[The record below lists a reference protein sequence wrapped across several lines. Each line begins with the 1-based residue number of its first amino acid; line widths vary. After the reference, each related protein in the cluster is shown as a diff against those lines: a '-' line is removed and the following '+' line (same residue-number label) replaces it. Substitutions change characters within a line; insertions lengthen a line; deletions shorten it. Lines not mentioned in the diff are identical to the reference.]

1 MGRTADSLGRDLL
14 KQSLADW
21 ASRIAAGEVPPAPP
35 RPSGVER
42 NVVITQWAWGQD
54 LSYIHD
60 NVSTD
65 KRDPTLYPDG
75 KVWGIDIGQS
85 YLWALDPVTH
95 TVTSHEVPMRD
106 GPGRDP
112 SRMGRI
118 QGNTSSHNPMLDDQ
132 GRVWL
137 TTRIRGRETPAWANE
152 VVVDTAG
159 GSTRQLSARDMSSG
173 RQLGYFDTASEEFVL
188 IDTVYGTHHLQFD
201 SQGRLWTSGDRSRL
215 GMLDPGKLDAKRPA
229 ETEAAAQTAWTK
241 IDPETGRSVM
251 GGGYGII
258 VNPADDTIWRAG
270 YPGIFGQPPLPNLI
284 GNRIDVFDPRT
295 QAYEQYVLPPPAYG
309 PRGIDATTDGKLW
322 FGTGSGHLGRFDPR
336 DRGVHLLGDAR
347 AEDPRDRRG
356 NRQRRLPLLHLGRP
370 VRHVRPRPGPGHPD
384 RHQLGL
390 APGVRPRDRGVHEAP
405 DPVSA
410 GHLHPRARRAHR
422 RPRRG
427 VEGPGTVGVEQ
438 HGRAAAHR
446 EPDRLHQPHPVATR
460 PAGAVAG
467 CTGVRAGAGGARGK
481 SPAAEFPQGLL
492 RALGRRQPANRRL
505 RLRLPPKPSGPRFA

>member
-85 YLWALDPVTH
+85 YLWASTRSPTPSRR
-95 TVTSHEVPMRD
+95 TKCRCAT

-159 GSTRQLSARDMSSG
+159 GSGRQLSARDMSSG

-322 FGTGSGHLGRFDPR
+322 FGTGSGHLGRFDPQTEEFTYWETPGLKI
-336 DRGVHLLGDAR
+336 RGTDAGTGSADFHYYKRVVPGALLAHMVPYLLENGGGR
-347 AEDPRDRRG
+347 EGEED
-356 NRQRRLPLLHLGRP
+356 LLT
-370 VRHVRPRPGPGHPD
+370 
-384 RHQLGL
+384 
-390 APGVRPRDRGVHEAP
+390 A
-405 DPVSA
+405 
-410 GHLHPRARRAHR
+410 
-422 RPRRG
+422 
-427 VEGPGTVGVEQ
+427 
-438 HGRAAAHR
+438 
-446 EPDRLHQPHPVATR
+446 
-460 PAGAVAG
+460 
-467 CTGVRAGAGGARGK
+467 
-481 SPAAEFPQGLL
+481 
-492 RALGRRQPANRRL
+492 
-505 RLRLPPKPSGPRFA
+505 